1 MSLRS
6 LWATGPVLPSPM
18 GLPSKWVT
26 PMHSCAVP
34 RIIISRTESSS
45 ACGMGR
51 ISTGMNVLASSI
63 ALVATVPTS
72 AFLNS
77 GSTNAPL
84 ASTTATLAMA
94 GQAAVRVKGQG
105 DVHVLLH
112 GLKRHE
118 DGGKVVGRLE
128 AGEHG
133 GLDRHVAAEGGEA
146 LVVPCVSAHRDAV
159 GGHV

>member
-94 GQAAVRVKGQG
+94 ASVRQSFAS
-105 DVHVLLH
+105 
-112 GLKRHE
+112 
-118 DGGKVVGRLE
+118 KVRATSMCFCMASSVMKT
-128 AGEHG
+128 
-133 GLDRHVAAEGGEA
+133 AE
-146 LVVPCVSAHRDAV
+146 R
-159 GGHV
+159 